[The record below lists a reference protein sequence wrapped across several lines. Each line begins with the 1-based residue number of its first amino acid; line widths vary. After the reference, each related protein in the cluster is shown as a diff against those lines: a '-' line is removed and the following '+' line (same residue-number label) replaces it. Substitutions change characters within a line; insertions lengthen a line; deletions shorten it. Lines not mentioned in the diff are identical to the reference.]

1 MVEGSGRNVDV
12 ADWALLFPW
21 CRAVP
26 FLGDRERHVCQ
37 HSFGFC
43 KAYKMPT
50 PISRSLV
57 IAIRKLA
64 ENEIFRLAR
73 VESLNF
79 MMLSAI
85 TRGGDSV
92 Y

>member
-37 HSFGFC
+37 HSFGF
-43 KAYKMPT
+43 ARRIKMPT

-73 VESLNF
+73 VESLIF
-79 MMLSAI
+79 IAMSAI